1 MRHIPPYV
9 PHQEINADPNN
20 TCEAVIVRSG
30 QEPVVVNLELQT
42 QIQPALGAEVC
53 PFTLIGEDLPLLLKL
68 AGHCP
73 PGEPRRLSLREHQD
87 RQHGRC

>member
-1 MRHIPPYV
+1 M
-9 PHQEINADPNN
+9 
-20 TCEAVIVRSG
+20 
-30 QEPVVVNLELQT
+30 NLELQT

-73 PGEPRRLSLREHQD
+73 SRRAEAAVPT
-87 RQHGRC
+87 